1 MTSLLLLAAGDGS
14 GPIPSSGADVLTA
27 ITTVVVSLLLFSFLA
42 IKVWPPIVKALEAR
56 NEKILGE
63 IRAAEEAG
71 RKAKAAMEAHAAELA
86 KAREEGAK
94 MIADA
99 REQARRAAEEL
110 KARNEAEL
118 ASMMAK
124 ANADIEAAKRRAVGE
139 IHQHAAS
146 LASAVATRILGR
158 EIRPEDQQRLV
169 EETLSQ
175 VNGGR
180 VN

>member
-1 MTSLLLLAAGDGS
+1 MTSLVLLAAGDGA

-27 ITTVVVSLLLFSFLA
+27 ITTLVVSLLLFSLLA
-42 IKVWPPIVKALEAR
+42 IKVWPPIVKALDAR

-86 KAREEGAK
+86 KAREEAAR

-110 KARNEAEL
+110 KSRNAAEL
-118 ASMMAK
+118 SAMMAK
-124 ANADIEAAKRRAVGE
+124 ATADIEAAKRRAVGE
-139 IHQHAAS
+139 LHQQAAG
-146 LASAVATRILGR
+146 LATAVASRILGR
-158 EIRPEDQQRLV
+158 EINAKDQQRLV
-169 EETLSQ
+169 EETLAETKSSRL
-175 VNGGR
+175 N
-180 VN
+180 

>member
-1 MTSLLLLAAGDGS
+1 MTSLLLLAAGDG
-14 GPIPSSGADVLTA
+14 GPIPSEGADILTA
-27 ITTVVVSLLLFSFLA
+27 VTTLVVALVLFTILA
-42 IKVWPPIVKALEAR
+42 VKVWPPIVKALDAR
-56 NEKILGE
+56 NDKILGE

-71 RKAKAAMEAHAAELA
+71 RKARAAMEAHAAELA
-86 KAREEGAK
+86 KAREEAAK

-124 ANADIEAAKRRAVGE
+124 ATSDIEAAKRRAVGE
-139 IHQHAAS
+139 LHQHAAS
-146 LASAVATRILGR
+146 LASAVASRILGR